1 MTSPAA
7 VPPFH
12 ERAPHLAAAA
22 LALAISVGLLAILF
36 GPLRLERRLSRL
48 AAPEM
53 LEVKDQSVGLQEAAF
68 GDRNLLPVYGSSEF
82 RNDTP
87 FAGRVFFSQA
97 PTGFELFTVGKA
109 GAKTLI
115 IAERLAALGNAIR
128 GRKVVI
134 ILSPTWFVSPPEPA
148 DAYDGNF
155 SALQAEALVFD
166 SPISRSLKRRF
177 AREMLK
183 QPASLASH
191 GLLKLELQRLAAGR
205 HSIEDRLIGDLGRPE
220 VQFQQLLD
228 RAESAFA
235 LSGEIL
241 DHPAGLSEASL
252 RTKSRPDWPQL
263 LAAATDFARKN
274 SYATPR
280 KHARARLEKGEERL
294 ENLFDASKNPRAFVE
309 ALARSDEWGH
319 LDILLRTLKEL
330 GARPLFL
337 SIPLNATAFESVG
350 VPPDQLAL
358 YYATLRREIGAYG
371 FPVETF
377 ERHQN
382 DPAFFGDSMGHPSA
396 KGWMTFNR
404 TMSAFYHGKL
414 PTEGAPPP
422 K

>member
-1 MTSPAA
+1 MSPSRVAR
-7 VPPFH
+7 FC
-12 ERAPHLAAAA
+12 ESAPHLSAAAVA
-22 LALAISVGLLAILF
+22 LVLAAGLFAILF
-36 GPLRLERRLSRL
+36 GPLHLERRLSRL
-48 AAPEM
+48 TAPEM
-53 LEVKDQSVGLQEAAF
+53 LEVKDQGIGLQEAAF
-68 GDRNLLPVYGSSEF
+68 ADRNLLPVYGSSEF

-87 FAGRVFFSQA
+87 FAGRVFFSHA
-97 PTGFELFTVGKA
+97 PTGFEMFAVGKA

-148 DAYDGNF
+148 PAYDSNF

-166 SPISRSLKRRF
+166 SPLSRSLKRRF
-177 AREMLK
+177 AREMLR
-183 QPASLASH
+183 QPDSLAGH
-191 GLLKLELQRLAAGR
+191 GLLRLELQHLATGSR
-205 HSIEDRLIGDLGRPE
+205 SIEDRLLGDLGRSE

-228 RAESAFA
+228 RAETVFA

-241 DHPAGLSEASL
+241 DHPAGLSGASL
-252 RTKSRPDWPQL
+252 RTKARPDWPRL
-263 LAAATDFARKN
+263 FAEATDFARTT
-274 SYATPR
+274 SYAAPIT
-280 KHARARLEKGEERL
+280 HGQARREKGEERL
-294 ENLFDASKNPRAFVE
+294 ENLFDAKKNPRAFAD

-337 SIPLNATAFESVG
+337 SIPLNATSFESVG
-350 VPPDQLAL
+350 VTPDQLAL
-358 YYATLRREIGAYG
+358 YYATLRREIAAYG

-377 ERHQN
+377 ETHQS

-404 TMSAFYHGKL
+404 VMSAFYHDKL
-414 PTEGAPPP
+414 PAEGEPG
-422 K
+422 KK